1 MTRATQ
7 SHSPLWLA
15 LRFPQVSLDLLKKTD
30 PSQPLVI
37 VDGNRVFQACAS
49 AQALGVQVGMSLHTA
64 LLLAQSHPPSYQPTN
79 EQGHTHNARHTPAND
94 GVDTSSSTQAL
105 LIRERCQQKELR
117 HMQQLAQWAYQFT
130 PYVSHWV
137 EDCSLLLELGSCL
150 QLFGGFP
157 HLLQKIHQPLQQ
169 RDLHICTGLGH
180 TPKAAWLLSWQANAQ
195 QWPSEWLEKHQRVIT
210 DFRSADSNQTP
221 TPRHPPKE
229 HGCQE
234 AIDSGLDHHS
244 QVSEQDSQS
253 QISERMCKK
262 SGGIESHTLPKR
274 KAKETTAAPFKPID
288 IEQALNQL
296 SLSQLPSFPPFTDK
310 RQEQWRNIGLTTLGE
325 LRNLPRASIAK
336 RYSKS
341 CLAQLDQIYGTLE
354 DLQTYILPQKEF
366 IAERHYLSG
375 LESVAMLEQPTLEL
389 LTEFQHFLRNQQL
402 HSEGFHWRFFHFN
415 KTHSSIA
422 IELSAAHSQVD
433 IFFKL
438 TQLQLHQHQINSPI
452 ETIRLHSD
460 RLLKAKLRSQ
470 ALFNE
475 HGTHNNDDAHTL
487 IDTLVTRM
495 GKNRLYQVQLL
506 DDHLPECR
514 QGLNPVTPSRLKPTH
529 KVGEPIQP
537 RELTKSAQEDSH
549 LPLWLLP
556 TPQRLNHFQRQAMS
570 LLSSAYR
577 IDSHWWQ
584 QRQQRDYFIAHDSQ
598 GHHWI
603 YFDHQQKSWFL
614 HGHYG

>member
-1 MTRATQ
+1 MARVTQ

-15 LRFPQVSLDLLKKTD
+15 LRFPQVSLDVLQKKD

-37 VDGNRVFQACAS
+37 IDANRVFQACEN
-49 AQALGVQVGMSLHTA
+49 AQALGIQIGMSLHTA
-64 LLLAQSHPPSYQPTN
+64 LLLAQSHEDSAN
-79 EQGHTHNARHTPAND
+79 ERQSTHPQSHRHDPQRTPVND
-94 GVDTSSSTQAL
+94 SVDTPSSTHSL

-130 PYVSHWV
+130 PHVSHWV
-137 EDCSLLLELGSCL
+137 EQCTLLLELGSCL

-157 HLLQKIHQPLQQ
+157 RLLSQIHQPLQQ
-169 RDLHICTGLGH
+169 RHLRICTGLGH

-195 QWPSEWLEKHQRVIT
+195 HWTSEWLENHQDVIAGFPRK
-210 DFRSADSNQTP
+210 DAHQAHPQT
-221 TPRHPPKE
+221 HQ
-229 HGCQE
+229 C
-234 AIDSGLDHHS
+234 
-244 QVSEQDSQS
+244 QDSDAQS
-253 QISERMCKK
+253 SGKLSEKVVPKK
-262 SGGIESHTLPKR
+262 T
-274 KAKETTAAPFKPID
+274 AKIPFKAID
-288 IEQALNQL
+288 IERALNQL
-296 SLSQLPSFPPFTDK
+296 SLSQLPNFSPFTDK
-310 RQEQWRNIGLTTLGE
+310 RREQWRNVGLTTLGE
-325 LRNLPRASIAK
+325 LMNLPRASIAK
-336 RYSKS
+336 RYGKS
-341 CLAQLDQIYGTLE
+341 CLTQLDQLYGTLE
-354 DLQTYILPQKEF
+354 DLQAYILPQEEF
-366 IAERHYLSG
+366 VAERHYLSG

-415 KTHSSIA
+415 KKHSSIS
-422 IELSAAHSQVD
+422 IELSAAHSQAD

-438 TQLQLHQHQINSPI
+438 TQLQLHQHQIDSPI

-460 RLLKAKLRSQ
+460 RLLKARLHSQ

-475 HGTHNNDDAHTL
+475 HGTHNDDDAHVL

-495 GKNRLYQVQLL
+495 GRDRLYQVQLL

-514 QGLNPVTPSRLKPTH
+514 QGLNPVTQSRLTATKRMHEKTPH
-529 KVGEPIQP
+529 DGLK
-537 RELTKSAQEDSH
+537 ELSLEDAH

-556 TPQRLNHFQRQAMS
+556 TPQPLNHFQRQAMS

-584 QRQQRDYFIAHDSQ
+584 QRQQRDYFIAHDTQ

-603 YFDHQQKSWFL
+603 YFDHQQKRWFL